1 MAGGKAKKKKK
12 AARPSSAGA
21 AGRPA
26 AKPGGTW
33 GRPASAGSRAKA
45 PVASLPKQARDVL
58 QRLTPERLS
67 RLTRAQLNTV
77 IVHLLGLAVQH
88 RREREKRSEEAIK
101 KMLDRQREEKQRAKK
116 EVQRQALKDIDFI
129 ATLSPAKAQDLA
141 VTELVVEQGMTNDE
155 AVAKIQARFRGMKA
169 RRRVVEKRLDD
180 EKKRGFHDFCAQISR
195 TTVGPEPG
203 EGPGQ
208 VGKAVVMDDV
218 PATFADIPSPAA
230 SPVRR
235 RRPGNGSQLRARPGS
250 ASLGTGRARVE
261 AEPRAAGPGGEEEE
275 EGPGEGGGAAGAD
288 G

>member
-1 MAGGKAKKKKK
+1 MAGGKAKKKKKK

-21 AGRPA
+21 AARPAA

-101 KMLDRQREEKQRAKK
+101 KMLDRQREEKQRVKK

-129 ATLSPAKAQDLA
+129 ATLSPAKAQDLT

-155 AVAKIQARFRGMKA
+155 AAAKIQARFRGMKA

-180 EKKRGFHDFCAQISR
+180 EKKRGFHDFCAQISQAK
-195 TTVGPEPG
+195 VGPEPG
-203 EGPGQ
+203 EGPGAPGK
-208 VGKAVVMDDV
+208 VGKAVVMDDL

-230 SPVRR
+230 SPARR
-235 RRPGNGSQLRARPGS
+235 RRPGSGSPLRARPGS

-261 AEPRAAGPGGEEEE
+261 AEPRAAGPGGEERGGG
-275 EGPGEGGGAAGAD
+275 GPGTD